1 MSRVSINTLA
11 LLRRAAK
18 PTLVMLIICAL
29 CALMVTYVL
38 RLESTLW
45 QSLLF
50 SLAIGGSMMLMIRTG
65 YYFLWG
71 ARKPSPIGLTA
82 LVALAT
88 PLSFMAG
95 GSLASWMLGLPIRDY
110 GLTHLHA
117 NAGLVV
123 LTMSAGVFSTWFFW
137 TQARLERLNA
147 STAEIERQASRA
159 HLQMLQAQIEPHMLF
174 NTLANLQ
181 GLITLDPPRAQQLL
195 EQLIHYLRAT
205 LSSSRAE
212 QTTLAQEF
220 SLIHAYLELM
230 SVRMGRRLTYSLD
243 LPAQLREIGIAP
255 MILQPLVENAIKHG
269 LEPNID
275 GGLVEVSAY
284 RQDCQLHLTV
294 RDTGQGLQ
302 SATVEHG
309 SKLGNHNVAE
319 RLRALY
325 GDAAQFSLL
334 PNMPRG
340 AVARVIIPLS

>member
-1 MSRVSINTLA
+1 GFA
-11 LLRRAAK
+11 
-18 PTLVMLIICAL
+18 MLIICAL
-29 CALMVTYVL
+29 CALLVTYVL

-45 QSLLF
+45 QSFVF
-50 SLAIGGSMMLMIRTG
+50 SLAIGGSMMLMIRTS

-71 ARKPSPIGLTA
+71 EQKPSPIGLAA

-95 GSLASWMLGLPIRDY
+95 SSLASWLLGLPIRDY
-110 GLTHLHA
+110 GLNHLHA

-123 LTMSAGVFSTWFFW
+123 LTMLAGVFSTWYFW

-220 SLIHAYLELM
+220 KLIDTYLELM
-230 SVRMGRRLTYSLD
+230 SVRMGRRLTYTLD
-243 LPAQLREIGIAP
+243 LPMQLGEIAIAP

-269 LEPNID
+269 LEPSID
-275 GGLVEVSAY
+275 GGLIEVSAH
-284 RQDCQLHLTV
+284 RHDDQLHLTV
-294 RDTGQGLQ
+294 RDTGQGIQ
-302 SATVEHG
+302 SVAKEHG
-309 SKLGNHNVAE
+309 SKLGNHNIAE
-319 RLRALY
+319 RLRVLY
-325 GDAAQFSLL
+325 GDAAQFSLVPNL
-334 PNMPRG
+334 PHG
-340 AVARVIIPLS
+340 AIARVVIPLS